1 MEGLIRIEYYKF
13 VKKAEF
19 PYLADWFAIS
29 LRWFSLLGIT
39 IALTSSRSFLWPVIT
54 ILVLSA
60 IWNVFMSMTA
70 ILNRRLPA
78 HRIINVTVDALT
90 CMLLFSLSGGITGA
104 ISWVA
109 VLNIISAAIYY
120 EMRGSII
127 IAIILSGW
135 QFGWYF
141 LIQSDISSTWLPLTV
156 LVLFNLIVSIILG
169 FGSLKLM
176 NGLRSNYQ
184 MQLTHRRKLEVN
196 AKKQERS
203 RIQAFYQLIETLSS
217 TLNYKIILDSI
228 LDLSQQALTGPVEAS
243 EKMTSAIMLF
253 SDRDLIIVN
262 SRRFSPSDSGLKFP
276 GTSGILYKSIS
287 EREVQLSN
295 DIKNDP
301 ELGKITAFALCQTAV
316 ALPLSRG
323 LDSFGVILFGH
334 HREGFFTSDHI
345 ELLAMIS
352 RQAVI
357 AIQNA
362 QLYQQL
368 QQEKETIVETQ
379 EEARKKLARDLHDG
393 PTQSIA
399 SIAMRLNIARKLIH
413 SAPREVEPELER
425 IEELARRTS
434 TEIRHMLF
442 TMRPLILET
451 EGLSA
456 ALHAIAE
463 KTITTYQQNVRVEI
477 KEDAVSNL
485 DAGKQT
491 VVFYLVEEAVNN
503 ARKHARASLIAVR
516 LQILAADHEIVLLEI
531 IDNGQ
536 GFDMDEIEGSYS
548 HRGSLGMVNLQER
561 TQLVNGLLH
570 IQSEPGRG
578 TRVQVFI
585 PLSNAAMDRLQQGNL
600 TIPHP

>member
-1 MEGLIRIEYYKF
+1 M
-13 VKKAEF
+13 KKAEF

-39 IALTSSRSFLWPVIT
+39 IALTSSGSFLWPVVT

-78 HRIINVTVDALT
+78 HRIINVSFDALT
-90 CMLLFSLSGGITGA
+90 CVLLFSLSGGISGA

-109 VLNIISAAIYY
+109 ILNIISAAIYY
-120 EMRGSII
+120 EIRGSIS
-127 IAIILSGW
+127 IALLLSGW

-141 LIQSDISSTWLPLTV
+141 LTSGSMDPVWLPLTI
-156 LVLFNLIVSIILG
+156 LASFNLVFSILLG
-169 FGSLKLM
+169 LGSLKLM
-176 NGLRSNYQ
+176 SGLRNNYQ
-184 MQLTHRRKLEVN
+184 SQLTRRREFEAA

-228 LDLSQQALTGPVEAS
+228 LDLSQKALTGPVEVS
-243 EKMTSAIMLF
+243 EKMTSAMMLF
-253 SDRDLIIVN
+253 SDQDLIIVN
-262 SRRFSPSDSGLKFP
+262 SRRFSPSDAGLKFP
-276 GTSGILYKSIS
+276 GTAGILNKTIS
-287 EREVQLSN
+287 QREYQVTN

-301 ELGKITAFALCQTAV
+301 ELGKVTALTRCKTAI

-323 LDSFGVILFGH
+323 LDTFGAIIFGH
-334 HREGFFTSDHI
+334 HDEGFFTSDRI
-345 ELLAMIS
+345 ELLEMIS

-451 EGLSA
+451 EGLAA
-456 ALHAIAE
+456 ALDAIAE
-463 KTITTYQQNVRVEI
+463 KTILTYQQKVRVEV
-477 KEDAVSNL
+477 KEEAVSRL

-503 ARKHARASLIAVR
+503 ARKHAQASLILVR
-516 LQILAADHEIVLLEI
+516 LQILAVDHEIVLLEI
-531 IDNGQ
+531 IDNGV
-536 GFDMDEIEGSYS
+536 GFDLDEIEGSYS

-561 TQLVNGLLH
+561 TQLVNGLLNL
-570 IQSEPGRG
+570 QSEPGRG
-578 TRVQVFI
+578 TRVQVYI
-585 PLSNAAMDRLQQGNL
+585 PLSSAAIDRLQHGNL